1 MPIRVPLPNVSRL
14 EPSPL
19 KCSFRLF
26 LILVIPVCDT
36 RSTDPDLSLRSW
48 EVSGVVPGIGEVN
61 KLDLNTGWYTAKSI
75 DRPGFGVTKCSHS
88 ANH

>member
-1 MPIRVPLPNVSRL
+1 MAIRVPLPNVSRL

-36 RSTDPDLSLRSW
+36 RSPNPDLSLRSW
-48 EVSGVVPGIGEVN
+48 DVGGVVPRIGEVN
-61 KLDLNTGWYTAKSI
+61 KLDLNTSWYTSESI
-75 DRPGFGVTKCSHS
+75 DGPGFGVTKCSHS
-88 ANH
+88 TNH